1 MGLLWGPQG
10 WYLVGWCRLRHGVR
24 GFALDRVAAASL
36 TDEAVP
42 DREREL
48 AAELERLAAEPLVM

>member
-1 MGLLWGPQG
+1 LGLLCGPQG
-10 WYLVGWCRLRHGVR
+10 WYLVGWCRLRRGVR

-36 TDEAVP
+36 TGEAVP